1 MKIFCIVS
9 DTKHSGKT
17 YLASHIISSLKILGK
32 KVCYYKPFVLEVK
45 DGKLF
50 DCDYIK
56 NATNLNASD
65 IFVSY
70 ATNGNISPLHSI
82 EKNGNINIIEEKEI
96 NDLIYENSENYD
108 YMVFESLSLYSPIKE
123 NYNFIDLISD
133 IKIEKQII
141 PIVEYNSNIIH
152 SCLEQIGLLHQI
164 SFKIPFIV
172 VNVNRDIFISAE
184 VIEYIRKQISP
195 IKIYLTEFEAKIKK
209 IEEIK
214 YPNII
219 KELIPLNY

>member
-9 DTKHSGKT
+9 DIKRSGKT
-17 YLASHIISSLKILGK
+17 YLSSHIISSLKILGK
-32 KVCYYKPFVLEVK
+32 KVCYYKPFVMEVK

-50 DCDYIK
+50 DCEYIR
-56 NATNLNASD
+56 NTTDLNASD

-82 EKNGNINIIEEKEI
+82 EKNIEQRVI
-96 NDLIYENSENYD
+96 NDLIYENSDNYD
-108 YMVFESLSLYSPIKE
+108 YMVFEALSLYSPIKE

-133 IKIEKQII
+133 IENEKQII
-141 PIVEYNSNIIH
+141 PVVEYNSNIIH
-152 SCLEQIGLLHQI
+152 SCLEQIGFLHQI
-164 SFKIPFIV
+164 GFKAPFIII
-172 VNVNRDIFISAE
+172 NVNRDIFISE
-184 VIEYIRKQISP
+184 KVLEYIRKQISP
-195 IKIYLTEFEAKIKK
+195 IKIYLTEFEPQIKK

-219 KELIPLNY
+219 KELLR

>member
-9 DTKHSGKT
+9 DIKRSGKT
-17 YLASHIISSLKILGK
+17 YLSSHIIYSLKILGK
-32 KVCYYKPFVLEVK
+32 KVCYYKPFVMEVK

-50 DCDYIK
+50 DCEYIR
-56 NATNLNASD
+56 NTTDLNASD

-82 EKNGNINIIEEKEI
+82 EKNIEQRDI
-96 NDLIYENSENYD
+96 NDLIYENSDNYD
-108 YMVFESLSLYSPIKE
+108 YMVFEALSLYSPIKE

-133 IKIEKQII
+133 IENEKQII
-141 PIVEYNSNIIH
+141 PVVEYNSNIIH
-152 SCLEQIGLLHQI
+152 SCLEQIGFLHQI
-164 SFKIPFIV
+164 GFKAPFIII
-172 VNVNRDIFISAE
+172 NVNRDIFISE
-184 VIEYIRKQISP
+184 KVLEYIRKQISP
-195 IKIYLTEFEAKIKK
+195 IKIYLTEFESEIKK

-219 KELIPLNY
+219 KEILR

>member
-9 DTKHSGKT
+9 DIKRSGKT
-17 YLASHIISSLKILGK
+17 YLSSHIISSLKILGK
-32 KVCYYKPFVLEVK
+32 KVCYYKPFVMEVK

-50 DCDYIK
+50 DCEYIR
-56 NATNLNASD
+56 NTTDLNASD

-82 EKNGNINIIEEKEI
+82 EKNIEQRDI
-96 NDLIYENSENYD
+96 NDLIYENSDNYD
-108 YMVFESLSLYSPIKE
+108 YMVFEALSLYSPIKE

-133 IKIEKQII
+133 IENEKQII
-141 PIVEYNSNIIH
+141 PVVEYNSNIIH
-152 SCLEQIGLLHQI
+152 SCLEQIGFLHQI
-164 SFKIPFIV
+164 GFKAPFIIK
-172 VNVNRDIFISAE
+172 NVKRDIFISE
-184 VIEYIRKQISP
+184 KVLEYIRKQISP
-195 IKIYLTEFEAKIKK
+195 IKIYFTEFEPEIKK

-219 KELIPLNY
+219 KELLR

>member
-9 DTKHSGKT
+9 DIKRSGKT
-17 YLASHIISSLKILGK
+17 YLSSHIISSLKILGK

-50 DCDYIK
+50 DCEYIR
-56 NATNLNASD
+56 NTTDLNASD

-82 EKNGNINIIEEKEI
+82 EKNIEQRDI
-96 NDLIYENSENYD
+96 NDLIYENSDNYD
-108 YMVFESLSLYSPIKE
+108 YMVFEALSLYSPIKE

-133 IKIEKQII
+133 IENEKQII
-141 PIVEYNSNIIH
+141 PVVEYNSNIIH
-152 SCLEQIGLLHQI
+152 SCLEQIGFLHQI
-164 SFKIPFIV
+164 GFKAPFIII
-172 VNVNRDIFISAE
+172 NVNRDIFISE
-184 VIEYIRKQISP
+184 KVLEYIRKQISP
-195 IKIYLTEFEAKIKK
+195 IKIYLTEFETEIKK

-219 KELIPLNY
+219 KELLR

>member
-9 DTKHSGKT
+9 DIKRSGKT

-32 KVCYYKPFVLEVK
+32 KVCYYKPFVMEVK

-50 DCDYIK
+50 DCEYIR
-56 NATNLNASD
+56 NTTDLNASD

-82 EKNGNINIIEEKEI
+82 EKNIEQRDI
-96 NDLIYENSENYD
+96 NDLIYENSDNYD
-108 YMVFESLSLYSPIKE
+108 YMVFEALSLYSPIKE

-133 IKIEKQII
+133 IENEKQII
-141 PIVEYNSNIIH
+141 PVVEYNSNIIH
-152 SCLEQIGLLHQI
+152 SCLEQIGFLHQI
-164 SFKIPFIV
+164 GFKAPFIII
-172 VNVNRDIFISAE
+172 NVNRDIFISE
-184 VIEYIRKQISP
+184 KVLEYIRKQISP
-195 IKIYLTEFEAKIKK
+195 IKIYLTEFESEIKK

-219 KELIPLNY
+219 KEILR

>member
-9 DTKHSGKT
+9 DIKRSGKT
-17 YLASHIISSLKILGK
+17 YLSSHIISSLKILGK
-32 KVCYYKPFVLEVK
+32 KVCYYKPFVMEVK

-50 DCDYIK
+50 DCEYIR
-56 NATNLNASD
+56 NSTDLNASD

-82 EKNGNINIIEEKEI
+82 EKNIEQRDI
-96 NDLIYENSENYD
+96 NDLIYENSDNYD
-108 YMVFESLSLYSPIKE
+108 YMVFEALSLYSPIKE

-133 IKIEKQII
+133 IENEKQII
-141 PIVEYNSNIIH
+141 PVVEYNSNIIH
-152 SCLEQIGLLHQI
+152 SCLEQIGFLHQI
-164 SFKIPFIV
+164 GFKAPFIII
-172 VNVNRDIFISAE
+172 NVNRNIFISE
-184 VIEYIRKQISP
+184 KVLEYIRKQISP
-195 IKIYLTEFEAKIKK
+195 IKIYLTEFEPEIKK

-219 KELIPLNY
+219 KELLR

>member
-1 MKIFCIVS
+1 MKIFCIIS
-9 DTKHSGKT
+9 DIKYSGKT
-17 YLASHIISSLKILGK
+17 YLASHIVSSLKILGK
-32 KVCYYKPFVLEVK
+32 KVCYYKPFVMEVK

-50 DCDYIK
+50 DCEYIK
-56 NATNLNASD
+56 KTTNLNASD

-82 EKNGNINIIEEKEI
+82 DKNEKNIEQKDI
-96 NDLIYENSENYD
+96 NDLIYENSDNYD
-108 YMVFESLSLYSPIKE
+108 YMILESLSLYSPIKE

-133 IKIEKQII
+133 IEIEKQII
-141 PIVEYNSNIIH
+141 PIVKYDSNIIH

-164 SFKIPFIV
+164 GFKSPFIV
-172 VNVNRDIFISAE
+172 ININRDIFVSTD

-195 IKIYLTEFEAKIKK
+195 IKIYLTEFESEIKK

>member
-9 DTKHSGKT
+9 DIKRSGKT
-17 YLASHIISSLKILGK
+17 YLSSHIISSLKILGK
-32 KVCYYKPFVLEVK
+32 KVCYYKPFVMEVK

-50 DCDYIK
+50 DCEYIR
-56 NATNLNASD
+56 NTTDLNASD

-82 EKNGNINIIEEKEI
+82 EKNIEQRDI
-96 NDLIYENSENYD
+96 NDLIYENSDNYN
-108 YMVFESLSLYSPIKE
+108 YMVFEALSLYSPIKE

-133 IKIEKQII
+133 IENEKQII
-141 PIVEYNSNIIH
+141 PVVEYNSNIIH
-152 SCLEQIGLLHQI
+152 SCLEQIGFLHQI
-164 SFKIPFIV
+164 GFKAPFIII
-172 VNVNRDIFISAE
+172 NVNRDIFISE
-184 VIEYIRKQISP
+184 KVLEYIRKQISP
-195 IKIYLTEFEAKIKK
+195 IKIYLTEFEPEIKK

-219 KELIPLNY
+219 KELLH

>member
-9 DTKHSGKT
+9 DIKRSGKT
-17 YLASHIISSLKILGK
+17 YLSSHIISSLKILGK
-32 KVCYYKPFVLEVK
+32 KVCYYKPFVMEVK

-50 DCDYIK
+50 DCEYIR
-56 NATNLNASD
+56 NTTDLNASD

-82 EKNGNINIIEEKEI
+82 EKNWNIEEKEI

-108 YMVFESLSLYSPIKE
+108 YMVFEALSLYSPIKE

-133 IKIEKQII
+133 IENEKQII
-141 PIVEYNSNIIH
+141 PVVEYNSNIIH
-152 SCLEQIGLLHQI
+152 SCLEQIGFLHQI
-164 SFKIPFIV
+164 GFKAPFII
-172 VNVNRDIFISAE
+172 VNVNRDIFISE
-184 VIEYIRKQISP
+184 KVLEYIRKQISP
-195 IKIYLTEFEAKIKK
+195 IKIYLTEFEPEIKK

-219 KELIPLNY
+219 KEILR

>member
-9 DTKHSGKT
+9 DIKRSGKT
-17 YLASHIISSLKILGK
+17 YLSSHIISSLKILGK
-32 KVCYYKPFVLEVK
+32 KVCYYKPFVMEVK

-50 DCDYIK
+50 DCEYIR
-56 NATNLNASD
+56 NTTDLNASD

-82 EKNGNINIIEEKEI
+82 EKNIEQRDI
-96 NDLIYENSENYD
+96 NDLIYENSDNYD
-108 YMVFESLSLYSPIKE
+108 YMVFEALSLYSPIKE

-141 PIVEYNSNIIH
+141 PIVEYDSNIIH
-152 SCLEQIGLLHQI
+152 ASLEQIGLLHQI
-164 SFKIPFIV
+164 GFKVPFIV
-172 VNVNRDIFISAE
+172 VNVNRDIFISE
-184 VIEYIRKQISP
+184 KVLEYIRKQISP
-195 IKIYLTEFEAKIKK
+195 IKIYLTEFEPEIKK

-219 KELIPLNY
+219 KEILR

>member
-9 DTKHSGKT
+9 DIKRSGKT
-17 YLASHIISSLKILGK
+17 YLSSHIISSLKILGK
-32 KVCYYKPFVLEVK
+32 KVCYYKPFVMEVK

-50 DCDYIK
+50 DCEYIR
-56 NATNLNASD
+56 NTTDLNASD

-82 EKNGNINIIEEKEI
+82 EKNIEQRDI
-96 NDLIYENSENYD
+96 NDLIYENSDNYD
-108 YMVFESLSLYSPIKE
+108 YMVFEALSLYSPIKE

-133 IKIEKQII
+133 IENEKQII
-141 PIVEYNSNIIH
+141 PVVEYNSNIIH
-152 SCLEQIGLLHQI
+152 SCLEQIGFLHQI
-164 SFKIPFIV
+164 GFKAPFIII
-172 VNVNRDIFISAE
+172 NVNRDIFISE
-184 VIEYIRKQISP
+184 KVLEYIRKQISP
-195 IKIYLTEFEAKIKK
+195 IKIYFTEFEPEIKK

-219 KELIPLNY
+219 KELLR

>member
-9 DTKHSGKT
+9 DIKHSGKT
-17 YLASHIISSLKILGK
+17 YLSSHIISSLKILGK
-32 KVCYYKPFVLEVK
+32 KVCYYKPFVMEVK

-50 DCDYIK
+50 DCQYIR
-56 NATNLNASD
+56 NTTDLNASD

-82 EKNGNINIIEEKEI
+82 EKNIEQRDI
-96 NDLIYENSENYD
+96 NDLIYENSDNYD
-108 YMVFESLSLYSPIKE
+108 YMVFEALSLYSPIKE

-133 IKIEKQII
+133 IENEKQII
-141 PIVEYNSNIIH
+141 PVVEYNSNIIH
-152 SCLEQIGLLHQI
+152 SCLEQIGFLHQI
-164 SFKIPFIV
+164 GFKAPFIII
-172 VNVNRDIFISAE
+172 NVNRDIFISE
-184 VIEYIRKQISP
+184 KVLEYIRKQISP
-195 IKIYLTEFEAKIKK
+195 IKIYLTEFEPEIKK

-219 KELIPLNY
+219 KELLR

>member
-9 DTKHSGKT
+9 DIKRSGKT
-17 YLASHIISSLKILGK
+17 YLSSHIISSLKILGK
-32 KVCYYKPFVLEVK
+32 KVCYYKPFVMEVK

-50 DCDYIK
+50 DCEYIR
-56 NATNLNASD
+56 NTTDLNASD

-82 EKNGNINIIEEKEI
+82 EKNWNIEEKEI

-108 YMVFESLSLYSPIKE
+108 YMVFEALSLYSPIKE

-133 IKIEKQII
+133 IENEKQII
-141 PIVEYNSNIIH
+141 PVVEYNSNIIH
-152 SCLEQIGLLHQI
+152 SCLEQIGFLHQI
-164 SFKIPFIV
+164 GFKAPFII
-172 VNVNRDIFISAE
+172 VNVNRDIFISE
-184 VIEYIRKQISP
+184 KVLEYIRKQISP
-195 IKIYLTEFEAKIKK
+195 IKIYLTEFEPEIKK

-219 KELIPLNY
+219 KELLR

>member
-9 DTKHSGKT
+9 DIKRSGKT

-32 KVCYYKPFVLEVK
+32 KVCYYKPFVMEVK

-50 DCDYIK
+50 DCEYIR
-56 NATNLNASD
+56 NTTDLNASD

-82 EKNGNINIIEEKEI
+82 EKNIEQRDI
-96 NDLIYENSENYD
+96 NDLIYENSDNYD
-108 YMVFESLSLYSPIKE
+108 YMVFEALSLYSPIKE

-133 IKIEKQII
+133 IENEKQII
-141 PIVEYNSNIIH
+141 PVVEYNSNIIH
-152 SCLEQIGLLHQI
+152 SCLEQIGFLHQI
-164 SFKIPFIV
+164 GFKAPFIII
-172 VNVNRDIFISAE
+172 NVNRDIFISE
-184 VIEYIRKQISP
+184 KVLEYIRKQISP
-195 IKIYLTEFEAKIKK
+195 IKIYLTEFEPEIKK

-219 KELIPLNY
+219 KELLR

>member
-9 DTKHSGKT
+9 DIKRSGKT
-17 YLASHIISSLKILGK
+17 YLSSHIISSLKILGK

-45 DGKLF
+45 DGKLP

-56 NATNLNASD
+56 NTTNLNASD

-82 EKNGNINIIEEKEI
+82 EKNIEQRDI
-96 NDLIYENSENYD
+96 NDLIYENSDNYD
-108 YMVFESLSLYSPIKE
+108 YMVFEALSLYSPIKE

-133 IKIEKQII
+133 IENEKQII
-141 PIVEYNSNIIH
+141 PVVEYNSNIIH
-152 SCLEQIGLLHQI
+152 SCLEQIGFLHQI
-164 SFKIPFIV
+164 GFKAPFIII
-172 VNVNRDIFISAE
+172 NVNRDIFISE
-184 VIEYIRKQISP
+184 KVLEYIRKQISP
-195 IKIYLTEFEAKIKK
+195 IKIYLTEFEPEIKK
-209 IEEIK
+209 IEVIK

-219 KELIPLNY
+219 KEILR

>member
-17 YLASHIISSLKILGK
+17 YLASHIICSLKILGK

-164 SFKIPFIV
+164 GFKIPFIV
-172 VNVNRDIFISAE
+172 VNVNRDIFVSAE

-195 IKIYLTEFEAKIKK
+195 IKIYLTEFEANIKK

>member
-9 DTKHSGKT
+9 DIKRSGKT
-17 YLASHIISSLKILGK
+17 YLSSHIISSLKILGK
-32 KVCYYKPFVLEVK
+32 KVCYYKPFVMEVK

-50 DCDYIK
+50 DCEYIR
-56 NATNLNASD
+56 NTTDLNASD

-82 EKNGNINIIEEKEI
+82 EKNIEQRDI
-96 NDLIYENSENYD
+96 NDLIYENSDNYD
-108 YMVFESLSLYSPIKE
+108 YMVFEALSLYSPIKE

-133 IKIEKQII
+133 IENEKQII
-141 PIVEYNSNIIH
+141 PVVEYNSNIIH
-152 SCLEQIGLLHQI
+152 SCLEQIGFLHQI
-164 SFKIPFIV
+164 GFKAPFII
-172 VNVNRDIFISAE
+172 VNVNRDIFISE
-184 VIEYIRKQISP
+184 KVLEYIRKQISP
-195 IKIYLTEFEAKIKK
+195 IKIYFTEFEPEIKK

-219 KELIPLNY
+219 KELLR

>member
-9 DTKHSGKT
+9 DIKRSGKT
-17 YLASHIISSLKILGK
+17 YLSSHIISSIKILGK
-32 KVCYYKPFVLEVK
+32 KVCYYKPFVMEVK

-50 DCDYIK
+50 DCEYIR
-56 NATNLNASD
+56 NTTDLNASD

-82 EKNGNINIIEEKEI
+82 EKNIEQRDI
-96 NDLIYENSENYD
+96 NDLIYENSDNYD
-108 YMVFESLSLYSPIKE
+108 YMVFEALSLYSPIKE

-133 IKIEKQII
+133 IENEKQII
-141 PIVEYNSNIIH
+141 PVVEYNSNIIH
-152 SCLEQIGLLHQI
+152 SCLEQIGFLHQI
-164 SFKIPFIV
+164 GFKAPFIII
-172 VNVNRDIFISAE
+172 NVNRDIFISE
-184 VIEYIRKQISP
+184 KVLEYIRKQISP
-195 IKIYLTEFEAKIKK
+195 IKIYLTEFEPEIKK

-219 KELIPLNY
+219 KEILR

>member
-9 DTKHSGKT
+9 DIKRSGKT
-17 YLASHIISSLKILGK
+17 YLSSHIISSLKILGK

-45 DGKLF
+45 DGKLP

-56 NATNLNASD
+56 NTTNLNASD

-82 EKNGNINIIEEKEI
+82 EKNIEQRDI
-96 NDLIYENSENYD
+96 SDLIYENSNNYD
-108 YMVFESLSLYSPIKE
+108 YMVFEALSLYSPIKE

-133 IKIEKQII
+133 IENEKQII
-141 PIVEYNSNIIH
+141 PVVEYNSNIIH
-152 SCLEQIGLLHQI
+152 SCLEQIGFLHQI
-164 SFKIPFIV
+164 GFKAPFIII
-172 VNVNRDIFISAE
+172 NVNRDIFISE
-184 VIEYIRKQISP
+184 KVLEYIRKQISP
-195 IKIYLTEFEAKIKK
+195 IKIYLTEFEPEIKK

-219 KELIPLNY
+219 KELLR